1 MIVKGGTAY
10 IDAGALNLA
19 SEAEQT
25 IPGLYAE
32 LQTALRSDKPVIINI
47 AGVSPA
53 AAVLAAG
60 ESGITVSIIG
70 YSILVTSANK
80 ATVTAAG
87 GGSTAEA
94 ISMTLGTELTGDL
107 GEGTYDAL
115 VAAAAAG
122 TPVWVIDAADDH
134 NITPEAAT
142 VNVTLDP
149 LGDVDSVTVTLHRG
163 IWTIGSDDTFT
174 AAYTADY
181 TAVE

>member
-19 SEAEQT
+19 SSAQQT

-32 LQTALRSDKPVIINI
+32 LQTALGSDKPVIINI

-60 ESGITVSIIG
+60 ASGITVSIIG
-70 YSILVTSANK
+70 YSILVTSASK
-80 ATVTAAG
+80 ATVTPAG
-87 GGSTAEA
+87 KVEA
-94 ISMTLGTELTGDL
+94 ISMTLGTDLTGDL
-107 GEGTYDAL
+107 EDGTYDAL

-122 TPVWVIDAADDH
+122 NPVWVIDAADEH
-134 NITPEAAT
+134 NITPEAAV

>member
-19 SEAEQT
+19 SAAQQT

-32 LQTALRSDKPVIINI
+32 LQTALGSDKPVIINI

-53 AAVLAAG
+53 AAVLASGA
-60 ESGITVSIIG
+60 SGITVSIIG

-80 ATVTAAG
+80 ATVTPAG
-87 GGSTAEA
+87 KVEA
-94 ISMTLGTELTGDL
+94 ISMTLGSDSTGDL
-107 GEGTYDAL
+107 EDGTYDAL

-134 NITPEAAT
+134 NVTPEVAK
-142 VNVTLDP
+142 VDVTLDAH
-149 LGDVDSVTVTLHRG
+149 GDVNSVTVTLHRG
-163 IWTIGSDDTFT
+163 IWTIGSTDTFT
-174 AAYTADY
+174 ASYTADY